1 MSGFDVPGPN
11 LGALETETNFV
22 RRPAQGADLEF
33 RSFPGRKRRR
43 GGMVSPM
50 LVLAHRGANRLAPEN
65 TLPAMAQAVDLGA
78 DGVEL
83 DVHGTA
89 DGALVVRHDAD
100 APSGPIG
107 QLTRDEL
114 RTVCP
119 DVPTLAE
126 VLDVCR
132 GTLVNVEVKDPD
144 PRAVDALVTLLAARE
159 DDSSPDDVLVSAFDW
174 TLAERV
180 RAAAPQVPTGLL
192 SFGVPPDEVLVT
204 AVLGGHSA
212 VHPDVWTLLTLDIA
226 GFVTRAHDQDVQVN
240 VWTVNGAAQVE
251 MLRDAGVDAVI
262 TDDSDLY
269 RFGVNGGGVRGRRR

>member
-1 MSGFDVPGPN
+1 
-11 LGALETETNFV
+11 
-22 RRPAQGADLEF
+22 
-33 RSFPGRKRRR
+33 
-43 GGMVSPM
+43 MVSPM

-65 TLPAMAQAVDLGA
+65 TVPAMAQAVDLGA

-89 DGALVVRHDAD
+89 DGSLVVRHDAD
-100 APSGPIG
+100 TPSGPIG
-107 QLTRDEL
+107 RLTCDEL

-144 PRAVDALVTLLAARE
+144 PRALDALVTLLAARE
-159 DDSSPDDVLVSAFDW
+159 DDSSPDDSSLDDVLVSAFDW

-204 AVLGGHSA
+204 AVRGGHSA

-226 GFVTRAHDQDVQVN
+226 GFVTR
-240 VWTVNGAAQVE
+240 GARPGRAGERVDGE
-251 MLRDAGVDAVI
+251 RRGAGRDAARRGCRRGHHRRQRPVP
-262 TDDSDLY
+262 
-269 RFGVNGGGVRGRRR
+269 VRRQGKTTVRQSGA